1 MGTELQPR
9 RSKKG
14 LYYNFFLQD
23 YKTVR
28 SVIVWL
34 DPAMENYTIDA
45 EKEYGADCWDITWER
60 IWSHFDWF
68 AFGHYFGW
76 GMKVQQKRDESK
88 KSIVAHQS
96 Y

>member
-1 MGTELQPR
+1 MFTGHIGSFHHLHHFSQNN
-9 RSKKG
+9 
-14 LYYNFFLQD
+14 LVLQD

-28 SVIVWL
+28 DVIVWL

-45 EKEYGADCWDITWER
+45 EKEYGVDCWDITWER

-76 GMKVQQKRDESK
+76 GMKVS
-88 KSIVAHQS
+88 
-96 Y
+96 